1 MNVPKNNLSVS
12 CTMIGN
18 GLCLMEE
25 TLLSRKVINK
35 EGSNMKKLPL
45 CCGMPQLTDK
55 NNLGDYY
62 ENINTLTF

>member
-12 CTMIGN
+12 CMMIGN

-25 TLLSRKVINK
+25 ALLSRKVIN
-35 EGSNMKKLPL
+35 SNMKKLPL